1 MKSLPVQT
9 SRSAWIRSVVLLERW
24 LGHRA
29 RLDGLLDDARP
40 DGPAQQ
46 GRGVPAKG
54 GKGLAPPQPGDPA
67 GGVAEMD
74 ERQERARCQHLLYGA
89 VRNFGRLEIIL
100 ESLIPRPPR
109 ARLRAVLLVAGFE
122 LLEAGA
128 VPAEEGQEAKIVHH
142 AVTQAKRLL
151 SPAEVRLVNAVLRQV
166 ARAPALHAA
175 PPSNEAGAR
184 ELARFYSHPEWLVQ
198 RWVAQ
203 FGAEATVQLLKWNQ
217 MPAPVYA
224 RWRGWADRT
233 EPCLPGATAGT
244 EPDTRIGPPG
254 FLQPASWAG
263 FYVVPAGH
271 WPEIESLLAEGALYL
286 QDPATATAPCLLDPK
301 AGETVLDLCAAPGG
315 KSLLLSD
322 LLEKQARQAGSPAP
336 EAGRV
341 VAIDLPDPERIER
354 LKANLAKARRVDV
367 VLVQADLLKLTP
379 KLLKEHNLP
388 NRFPAVLLDVPC
400 SNTGV
405 MRHRVDVKWRLR
417 ESDIAKHAGQQLA
430 LIEAASRLVAPGG
443 RLVYSTC
450 SLEQEEN
457 EEVVEA
463 FLRAAGGRFVL
474 EQTRSSR
481 PWEDGCDG
489 AGAFLLRNRSVP
501 DFVRQRLPNGPRH
514 LG

>member
-1 MKSLPVQT
+1 
-9 SRSAWIRSVVLLERW
+9 
-24 LGHRA
+24 
-29 RLDGLLDDARP
+29 
-40 DGPAQQ
+40 
-46 GRGVPAKG
+46 
-54 GKGLAPPQPGDPA
+54 
-67 GGVAEMD
+67 
-74 ERQERARCQHLLYGA
+74 
-89 VRNFGRLEIIL
+89 
-100 ESLIPRPPR
+100 
-109 ARLRAVLLVAGFE
+109 
-122 LLEAGA
+122 
-128 VPAEEGQEAKIVHH
+128 
-142 AVTQAKRLL
+142 
-151 SPAEVRLVNAVLRQV
+151 
-166 ARAPALHAA
+166 
-175 PPSNEAGAR
+175 
-184 ELARFYSHPEWLVQ
+184 
-198 RWVAQ
+198 
-203 FGAEATVQLLKWNQ
+203 
-217 MPAPVYA
+217 
-224 RWRGWADRT
+224 
-233 EPCLPGATAGT
+233 
-244 EPDTRIGPPG
+244 
-254 FLQPASWAG
+254 
-263 FYVVPAGH
+263 VVPAGH
-271 WPEIESLLAEGALYL
+271 WPEIERLLAEGALYL
-286 QDPATATAPCLLDPK
+286 QDPATVTAPCLLDPK

-322 LLEKQARQAGSPAP
+322 LLEKQARQAGSTAP

-388 NRFPAVLLDVPC
+388 NKFPAVLLDVPC

-463 FLRAAGGRFVL
+463 FLRAAGGQFVL

-501 DFVRQRLPNGPRH
+501 DFVRQRLTNGSRH